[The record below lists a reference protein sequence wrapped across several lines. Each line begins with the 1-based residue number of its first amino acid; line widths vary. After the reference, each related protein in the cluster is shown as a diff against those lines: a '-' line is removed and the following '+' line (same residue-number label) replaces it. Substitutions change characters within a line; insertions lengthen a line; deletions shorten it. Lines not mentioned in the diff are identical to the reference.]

1 MNVATIRKAESKNAE
16 SRLELRVV
24 SRLNM
29 ISSLIDVLAIPLGL
43 VGVFSIHGPALVR
56 EIFAAFRS
64 AKTVERRLF
73 ALVRVFDRIMNL
85 HFFAQIHMSI
95 VHIIIEHVWRLFT
108 TAFLLLLTF
117 LQFHFY
123 YLQL

>member
-1 MNVATIRKAESKNAE
+1 
-16 SRLELRVV
+16 
-24 SRLNM
+24 M

-64 AKTVERRLF
+64 ARKLSSEDCCAGPGYSTEM
-73 ALVRVFDRIMNL
+73 MNL
-85 HFFAQIHMSI
+85 HFFARIHMSI

>member
-1 MNVATIRKAESKNAE
+1 MLAATLKRIVLINGPECQHLAPTAERDYHHECCNNQESQSLKMQE

-56 EIFAAFRS
+56 EIFAAFVLQENCRTDCLRWS
-64 AKTVERRLF
+64 
-73 ALVRVFDRIMNL
+73 RV
-85 HFFAQIHMSI
+85 
-95 VHIIIEHVWRLFT
+95 
-108 TAFLLLLTF
+108 
-117 LQFHFY
+117 
-123 YLQL
+123 